1 MHKKVLIGAIGI
13 GVVGALG
20 IGGTTAYAS
29 LNKSVTVSVDGK
41 AHNLHTFDSTVGDVL
56 ASQKIKVGPRDV
68 VAPAR
73 TAKITDGTRIAVRY
87 ARPLTLN
94 VDGSKQTHWVTA
106 MSLGEALNNLGGRFA
121 GAHTSASRSV
131 GIERKGLTVDILTR
145 KSVVISHDGK
155 KTPLDEPLRTVSDA
169 LAKARVKV
177 DADDRVKP
185 SLSTEVKDG
194 TAITVNRV
202 DVRKST
208 RKVALSYN
216 TVHRKTS
223 SLYKGHSK
231 VDRVGHQ
238 GEKAQIFRTTYVDG
252 KKVKTQLLSQKV
264 VRRPVDKIVL
274 DGTKVR
280 KTTTSSSGG
289 GGGSSSGGGGSS
301 SGGGGNV
308 GGGVDSLNW
317 AALAQCES
325 SGNPRAVNRPATTGC
340 TSSRCRPGT
349 PWEDRATRSTTPPRS
364 RPTGPSSCTSG
375 TARVSGAAGATCTT
389 DGHHVSAHP

>member
-1 MHKKVLIGAIGI
+1 MSVPGKHDHRSTVHKKVLIGAIGI

-29 LNKSVTVSVDGK
+29 LNKSVTVSIDGK

-73 TAKITDGTRIAVRY
+73 TAKVTDGTRIAVRY

-94 VDGSKQTHWVTA
+94 VDGSKQTRWVTA
-106 MSLGEALNNLGGRFA
+106 MSLGEALNDLGGRFD
-121 GAHTSASRSV
+121 GARTSASRGV
-131 GIERKGLTVDILTR
+131 GIARQGLTVDVITR
-145 KSVVISHDGK
+145 KTVVISHDGK

-169 LAKARVKV
+169 LAKAQVKV

-194 TAITVNRV
+194 TAIVVNRV

-208 RKVALSYN
+208 RKVALSYD
-216 TVHRKTS
+216 TIHKKTS
-223 SLYKGHSK
+223 TLYKGHSK
-231 VDRVGHQ
+231 VGRTGHR
-238 GEKAQIFRTTYVDG
+238 GEKAQVFRTTFVDG

-264 VRRPVDKIVL
+264 VRQPVDTIVL

-280 KTTTSSSGG
+280 RSSSGSSGG
-289 GGGSSSGGGGSS
+289 GGSGGGSS

-325 SGNPRAVNRPATTGC
+325 SGNPRAVNPSGYYGLYQFSLSTWHSVGGSGNPIDN
-340 TSSRCRPGT
+340 SSAEQT
-349 PWEDRATRSTTPPRS
+349 YRAKLLYKK
-364 RPTGPSSCTSG
+364 
-375 TARVSGAAGATCTT
+375 AGAGQWSCGSHLY
-389 DGHHVSAHP
+389 D